1 MRLTDKMHDAVK
13 DSEVGKFLNRL
24 IEEDIA
30 RGGEPYSLG
39 AGNIIQQLWAA
50 FMSGREPN
58 NG

>member
-39 AGNIIQQLWAA
+39 GGNIIQQLWAA
-50 FMSGREPN
+50 FMSGREPS